1 MSLLVHA
8 TVTVSGDKSLLEAC
22 DVRINQLLAE
32 QFIDGEIA
40 GHHGGEALCYD
51 LKLQGGIPF
60 PAFAMASQEFPAL
73 RIEIE
78 WVNVGAGAR
87 GMATIVNGKLTEHT
101 VDKLDTA
108 VSDSRPLYVLVA
120 ENGRLE
126 LALTFFRSN
135 RDVWAGYALTAERD
149 ALLQLTRAR
158 DGDEVEVLATEGSA
172 EWSLRWRGSLARGTF
187 EFETVPVPQ
196 AIDAQTYRELE
207 QLAQGFVAEWIW
219 FASGPREEIAIEEE
233 RYARAGLAMSDANVK
248 SVRLHKMKAE
258 ATDPEGPLEFS
269 TLDADDA
276 WVKDVVVRCWAGEKS
291 P

>member
-1 MSLLVHA
+1 MSLLIHA
-8 TVTVSGDKSLLEAC
+8 TITVSGDKSLLEAC
-22 DVRINQLLAE
+22 DVRINELLAE
-32 QFIDGEIA
+32 QLIDGEIA
-40 GHHGGEALCYD
+40 EHHGNEALCYD
-51 LKLQGGIPF
+51 FKVKGGLPF
-60 PAFAMASQEFPAL
+60 PAFVMASQEFPAL
-73 RIEIE
+73 RIDIE

-87 GMATIVNGKLTEHT
+87 GMATIVNGKLAEHT
-101 VDKLDTA
+101 VDKLETA
-108 VSDSRPLYVLVA
+108 VPDTRPVYVLVA

-135 RDVWAGYALTAERD
+135 RDVWVGYALTAERD
-149 ALLQLTRAR
+149 ALLHLMRVP
-158 DGDEVEVLATEGSA
+158 DSDEVEVLATEGSA
-172 EWSLRWRGSLARGTF
+172 EWSLRWRGSLARGAF

-219 FASGPREEIAIEEE
+219 FASGPREEIAIEKE
-233 RYARAGLAMSDANVK
+233 RYARAGFAVSEANVR
-248 SVRLHKMKAE
+248 SARLHRMKAE

-276 WVKDVVVRCWAGEKS
+276 WVKDLVVRCWLGEKS